1 MNYSNR
7 THISWQNTLI
17 EQSPSLLKGSDN
29 KGPTVVSIML
39 LLVFVYR
46 ITHTHVCHSFQGR
59 LDAVDV
65 KKAVSFILSC
75 MNFDGGFGCIPGSE
89 SHAGQVGI
97 EYIQSCVY
105 V

>member
-1 MNYSNR
+1 MNYTYS
-7 THISWQNTLI
+7 I
-17 EQSPSLLKGSDN
+17 
-29 KGPTVVSIML
+29 VVGL
-39 LLVFVYR
+39 
-46 ITHTHVCHSFQGR
+46 SFIQGR

-97 EYIQSCVY
+97 EYTAVCMKQSYIKHCFCMYSHIKCSGKKNGQNHSLLDNQRSVLFLY
-105 V
+105 